1 MDVSINSTGNMACG
15 VASCALDGGHAI
27 TVLGRD
33 PATAELLHGLG
44 MGSGTAAT
52 VVA

>member
-1 MDVSINSTGNMACG
+1 MDISISSTSNMACD
-15 VASCALDGGHAI
+15 VASCARDGGHAI

-33 PATAELLHGLG
+33 PATAALRHGLG
-44 MGSGTAAT
+44 MGSGTAAK

>member
-1 MDVSINSTGNMACG
+1 MDISINDTGNIACG

-27 TVLGRD
+27 AVLGRD
-33 PATAELLHGLG
+33 PATAALRPGLAT
-44 MGSGTAAT
+44 GSGTAAK